1 MNKKLTKIVMG
12 ISCFLILELSQVLSL
27 SFEDNTADHASL
39 SANNP
44 SAETNKGRYRTL
56 STVSMILERQNEGKT
71 EILLQLRKNTGWMD
85 GFWDLGA
92 CGHIDENETLTQA
105 TIRETKEEICIDV
118 LPEDVEFVSLN
129 HNNLGKKGIYYCF
142 YIKIKNYTGKIK
154 IGEPNKC
161 AELKWFDI
169 KNLPEN
175 IIPIRESALKDY
187 KKGIVYNEIG
197 WDNNV

>member
-71 EILLQLRKNTGWMD
+71 EN
-85 GFWDLGA
+85 A
-92 CGHIDENETLTQA
+92 
-105 TIRETKEEICIDV
+105 
-118 LPEDVEFVSLN
+118 S
-129 HNNLGKKGIYYCF
+129 
-142 YIKIKNYTGKIK
+142 
-154 IGEPNKC
+154 GES
-161 AELKWFDI
+161 I
-169 KNLPEN
+169 
-175 IIPIRESALKDY
+175 
-187 KKGIVYNEIG
+187 
-197 WDNNV
+197 